1 MSNGVRATLSNSIS
15 GITFL
20 MFLGVASIQDILAM
34 QPSPSSSSW
43 LLATNKQLWALGKQT
58 TSAHILPSWSGQM
71 WGCVIPGPLPLPPPE
86 HEAPRM
92 LQEMKAFTFPSRA
105 CGRGWAEL
113 KASLFYNC
121 HQTPPG
127 APCSVATGAARRVIP
142 CLLSSSRWLNTE
154 LESDHCDVRTSHMC
168 PF

>member
-20 MFLGVASIQDILAM
+20 MFLGVASIQDIQAM

-71 WGCVIPGPLPLPPPE
+71 WGCVIPGPLPPLPGTRGTPDASGNE
-86 HEAPRM
+86 GFH
-92 LQEMKAFTFPSRA
+92 FPLVSLWP
-105 CGRGWAEL
+105 GLSL
-113 KASLFYNC
+113 KLHYFIIVIRLRPGLHVQWPVVLPGVSSPAS
-121 HQTPPG
+121 PG
-127 APCSVATGAARRVIP
+127 
-142 CLLSSSRWLNTE
+142 SRWLDITE
-154 LESDHCDVRTSHMC
+154 TVHCDVGTSHMC